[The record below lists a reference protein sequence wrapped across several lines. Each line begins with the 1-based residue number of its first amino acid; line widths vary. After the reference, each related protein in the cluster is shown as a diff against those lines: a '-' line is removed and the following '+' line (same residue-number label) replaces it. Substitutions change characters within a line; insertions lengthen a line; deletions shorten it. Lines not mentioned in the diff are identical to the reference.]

1 MDRSIAK
8 RTTLDEQGKDAG
20 MPDATPAER
29 LQMVWP
35 LTVTAWKFKEPNIV
49 QPRLQRQGRHAGTRH
64 RRFCFQSG
72 CAIGGCDLQAI
83 ARAWV
88 SVDRPSFECHVA

>member
-1 MDRSIAK
+1 MFPRMDRSIAK
-8 RTTLDEQGKDAG
+8 QTTLDEQGKDAG

-49 QPRLQRQGRHAGTRH
+49 QPRLQR
-64 RRFCFQSG
+64 
-72 CAIGGCDLQAI
+72 
-83 ARAWV
+83 
-88 SVDRPSFECHVA
+88 HVVRTLRGQR